1 MGKIEDLSPARA
13 GQGKIRLW
21 DREVLVIDGVCYYWL
36 IETSSFALSFP
47 RLGLSFSSSITLV
60 LPDIGAFSS
69 LVVGTFVLVPSLA
82 LLLHLTDVLTL
93 VLDNTVPGPLP
104 PRGTNLGTGG
114 LSGQNRRQQGQQQ
127 KETHLKI

>member
-1 MGKIEDLSPARA
+1 MLVEDLSPAGA

-21 DREVLVIDGVCYYWL
+21 DGEVLVVDGVCYYWL
-36 IETSSFALSFP
+36 IEASSLALSFP
-47 RLGLSFSSSITLV
+47 CLSLSFSSSVTLV

-93 VLDNTVPGPLP
+93 VLDNAVPGPLP
-104 PRGTNLGTGG
+104 PRGTNLRTRG
-114 LSGQNRRQQGQQQ
+114 LSG
-127 KETHLKI
+127 